1 LYLASAVADVDQL
14 VIIGGIATLTGEGAP
29 YGINA
34 QRGALLAIEDI
45 NGRAE
50 SKLSLNVI
58 WEDESGGRAERAV
71 AAYRKLTAIDRADV
85 IFGPTYLDGLLA
97 VAPLAKR
104 DGKLLVTG
112 SNPALSLPNV
122 FATWIDPRQEAEA
135 MARRMFANHRRAA
148 VLGCQ
153 QAYDALIG
161 RSFRESFS
169 GLGGEVLFFTQPLP
183 DAIDLKTEV
192 LKAKQAKPDAVFI
205 ATYTLFSKYAR
216 ELKRANLQ
224 APIYAIEVDQSV
236 IDAAA
241 GARYGGGRPL
251 CGTV

>member
-1 LYLASAVADVDQL
+1 VLSASIRFIFSAVIALGGAGLYLASAVADVDQL

-122 FATWIDPRQEAEA
+122 FATWIDPRSPTIA
-135 MARRMFANHRRAA
+135 ARRC
-148 VLGCQ
+148 L
-153 QAYDALIG
+153 DA
-161 RSFRESFS
+161 S
-169 GLGGEVLFFTQPLP
+169 
-183 DAIDLKTEV
+183 
-192 LKAKQAKPDAVFI
+192 
-205 ATYTLFSKYAR
+205 
-216 ELKRANLQ
+216 
-224 APIYAIEVDQSV
+224 
-236 IDAAA
+236 
-241 GARYGGGRPL
+241 RP
-251 CGTV
+251 TTR